1 MVLRTP
7 IPQFLDIDFMNDGEI
22 LTSANLNDRMLHKLD
37 DKCEFL
43 KSNLEAEVDA
53 SSRLALL
60 VGEDYR
66 DSELF
71 PCWVNSYNFGSQ
83 VSHHS
88 AIEGIDRNVSRIDI
102 NASSHTTRL
111 NNVDI
116 YIGEPS
122 GSALTPSWLTPN
134 AFALAASHH
143 DAIQGLDDY
152 AKANRD
158 SILTLATG
166 QDNLDTSMSVRIT
179 DITNLTIDVGALQTT
194 TGTGATGL
202 TSRVDTSHSQL
213 SLLIPLATVEHT
225 LSIIDHE
232 TRLVTIEVSQISQ
245 TSNIERL
252 KSQINFLRT
261 DAGVGH
267 SLAPIPGWP
276 I

>member
-1 MVLRTP
+1 MVLRAP
-7 IPQFLDIDFMNDGEI
+7 IPQFLAIDFMNDGEI

-43 KSNLEAEVDA
+43 KSNLEVEVAA

-66 DSELF
+66 DSNLF

-83 VSHHS
+83 VNHHS
-88 AIEGIDRNVSRIDI
+88 AIEGLDRNVSRIDI
-102 NASSHTTRL
+102 GASSHTTRL

-122 GSALTPSWLTPN
+122 GSALNPSWLTPN
-134 AFALAASHH
+134 AFALGASHH
-143 DAIQGLDDY
+143 DAIQGLDDF
-152 AKANRD
+152 AQANRA

-166 QDNLDTSMSVRIT
+166 QDSLDTDMATRVLEIT
-179 DITNLTIDVGALQTT
+179 ALQGDVGALQTT
-194 TGTGATGL
+194 TGATGL
-202 TSRVDTSHSQL
+202 TSQVDTSHSQL

-232 TRLVTIEVSQISQ
+232 ARLVTIEVSQISQ

-252 KSQINFLRT
+252 KSQLNFLRT
-261 DAGVGH
+261 DPGVGH
-267 SLAPIPGWP
+267 LLAPIIGWP
-276 I
+276 